1 MKKKETGDVEGA
13 GEMGR
18 ERVDGDHEV
27 ELSNNGGQRNEATVG
42 EQRRVA
48 EPWVFKTAPLVTQG
62 AAL

>member
-18 ERVDGDHEV
+18 ERVDGDHKI
-27 ELSNNGGQRNEATVG
+27 ELSNDGGQRNEATVG

-48 EPWVFKTAPLVTQG
+48 EPGAVETPPLVTQG
-62 AAL
+62 ATL

>member
-18 ERVDGDHEV
+18 ERIDGDHEV
-27 ELSNNGGQRNEATVG
+27 ELGNDGGQRNEATVG

-48 EPWVFKTAPLVTQG
+48 EAGVVKTAPLVTQG